1 MRKNNFLNIAAALWM
16 GVVAAV
22 GLIACSSEDNFDNNQ
37 QPAQSEVHT
46 YSVCIPASFGDA
58 QTRAVVTGTDPISG
72 KPNLVGQFKTTE
84 NIMVYNVDLNKK
96 AENNGLMYLHPD
108 ADDATT
114 ANLKG
119 NLLFDGTVAEGQ
131 TLKLFYN
138 ASGEEIDYYVYPSL
152 YQSGTLAGLSNY
164 DFAVAEVT
172 ISGIS
177 GSGPYTL
184 TTSAANFVNLQSM
197 FKFTFT
203 GLPTG
208 VGVQKLA
215 VSSANRKIVTRYYPI
230 SGSEFTTVPI
240 EIILDD
246 AARTANGAGV
256 VYASIRFLSGEDDI
270 TFTVTGT
277 DGNTYTATKHTTG
290 FSNGKYYTP
299 TIPVTKLAASK
310 ALSAL
315 TSSEVG
321 WRLGNDGVAYSPTG
335 ALPAG
340 VTAEAIIAHVGAVTN
355 YCDKFIAIALDDVDT
370 SFPYWS
376 TALTKVNTYAGNH
389 PITIGGTK
397 YNTNTTGST
406 YYDRVTNDK
415 TTSSATATS
424 QQTGWRLPS
433 VTDWRYI
440 FQGLCSGPSATSPVG
455 VADHGAY
462 GTGST
467 LQSAINTAC
476 GNTAIV
482 ALGYWS
488 SSAHNSIAG
497 YVWIYNFETGKFVYG
512 DGTGGS
518 RVRAVFAY

>member
-1 MRKNNFLNIAAALWM
+1 MRKNNFLNIVAALWM

-22 GLIACSSEDNFDNNQ
+22 GLTACSSEDNFDNNQ

-96 AENNGLMYLHPD
+96 AENSGLMYLHPD

-114 ANLKG
+114 ANLIG
-119 NLLFDGTVAEGQ
+119 NLLFEGTVAEGQ

-340 VTAEAIIAHVGAVTN
+340 VTAEAMIAYVGSASDCTHGLAIEMENLSYLYPSNTIFSWNNSHPQNNGKTAAEIVTAWSA
-355 YCDKFIAIALDDVDT
+355 DHAI
-370 SFPYWS
+370 S
-376 TALTKVNTYAGNH
+376 
-389 PITIGGTK
+389 GGT
-397 YNTNTTGST
+397 
-406 YYDRVTNDK
+406 
-415 TTSSATATS
+415 
-424 QQTGWRLPS
+424 WRLPTLS
-433 VTDWRYI
+433 DWEFMLGLTSYTIPITQYI
-440 FQGLCSGPSATSPVG
+440 EGSGALNRKMNEAG
-455 VADHGAY
+455 
-462 GTGST
+462 GTCMMS
-467 LQSAINTAC
+467 
-476 GNTAIV
+476 
-482 ALGYWS
+482 GYWAATLNDPKAY
-488 SSAHNSIAG
+488 SAGFPSYSGDVYNAVLLSGNSDPGAG
-497 YVWIYNFETGKFVYG
+497 NYI
-512 DGTGGS
+512 
-518 RVRAVFAY
+518 RACFAF

>member
-1 MRKNNFLNIAAALWM
+1 MRKNNFLNIVAALWM

-22 GLIACSSEDNFDNNQ
+22 GLTACSSEDNFDNNQ

-96 AENNGLMYLHPD
+96 AENSGLMYLHPD

-114 ANLKG
+114 ANLIG
-119 NLLFDGTVAEGQ
+119 NLLFEGTVAEGQ

-290 FSNGKYYTP
+290 FSNGKYYQSTVALSP
-299 TIPVTKLAASK
+299 TLASLKSMINSGIDCSAYIGYQVNSDGVIAAS
-310 ALSAL
+310 
-315 TSSEVG
+315 
-321 WRLGNDGVAYSPTG
+321 GVSGTLIGYIGYIST
-335 ALPAG
+335 
-340 VTAEAIIAHVGAVTN
+340 T
-355 YCDKFIAIALDDVDT
+355 DVDT
-370 SFPYWS
+370 GVSGSRILVVASSDDAWGAWGSKGTSRGLTTDGPTGYSFTNTLQAYGNSPS
-376 TALTKVNTYAGNH
+376 TGHPAAYNAWNH
-389 PITIGGTK
+389 SAAIPIGG
-397 YNTNTTGST
+397 
-406 YYDRVTNDK
+406 
-415 TTSSATATS
+415 ATPAH
-424 QQTGWRLPS
+424 WFLP
-433 VTDWRYI
+433 T
-440 FQGLCSGPSATSPVG
+440 QNQL
-455 VADHGAY
+455 
-462 GTGST
+462 
-467 LQSAINTAC
+467 
-476 GNTAIV
+476 
-482 ALGYWS
+482 
-488 SSAHNSIAG
+488 NSIITAVG
-497 YVWIYNFETGKFVYG
+497 GFSQMTKIGWCYDHHWTSTEYNEDHAVRIDNAGKFPDAYYKET
-512 DGTGGS
+512 DGL
-518 RVRAVFAY
+518 VRACFAY